1 MFAIGQEI
9 SFRDRSWPRV
19 GRPTG
24 HFYEDFIFS
33 TLHFFHHS
41 PRVFDGRNLV
51 FTRICAA
58 SGTAFHRDSCVLKFH
73 LCAVLPRKRGA
84 VLGQSVGSLIAFSE
98 CFYRPFLPWQCWRKI
113 LQGLAQPWQTGAST
127 FAKGFQCPFCLHGC
141 ELAGLPRKDARQ
153 PN

>member
-84 VLGQSVGSLIAFSE
+84 VLGQSEGSLITFSE
-98 CFYRPFLPWQCWRKI
+98 CFIDRFCSGNVGDNVFQKLRKHLLNYCAMI
-113 LQGLAQPWQTGAST
+113 YKMLSVSFYLRGR
-127 FAKGFQCPFCLHGC
+127 
-141 ELAGLPRKDARQ
+141 ERAGTPRNDAG
-153 PN
+153 NLG